1 MARFRF
7 RMQNILNLKEKL
19 ETQAEM
25 RFAEQKKK
33 LNEAEQVKMRLLERK
48 AFLEDEGRRLRSDTL
63 DLLEIQ
69 NNDLNRRL
77 CDEDILVADEK
88 IKREKKLLEL
98 RRQELENIMK
108 ERKAQEKLREHA
120 FERFLKEEA
129 AAESKI
135 IDELTSYTYGQ
146 KTKEKAKAE

>member
-25 RFAEQKKK
+25 RFAEQKKI
-33 LNEAEQVKMRLLERK
+33 LNEAIDAKNALLERLS
-48 AFLEDEGRRLRSDTL
+48 FLEEEAKRLRSDTL

-69 NNDLNRRL
+69 NNDLSRRL
-77 CDEDILVADEK
+77 VREDIVRADER
-88 IKREKKLLEL
+88 IRREERILEQ
-98 RRQELENIMK
+98 RRKELENVMK

-129 AAESKI
+129 AAESKM

-146 KTKEKAKAE
+146 KTR

>member
-1 MARFRF
+1 MARFKF

-25 RFAEQKKK
+25 RFAEQKKV
-33 LNEAEQVKMRLLERK
+33 LNEAVAAKDALLEKRRLLGEE
-48 AFLEDEGRRLRSDTL
+48 ALRLRSDEL

-69 NNDLNRRL
+69 NNELSIRL
-77 CDEDILVADEK
+77 CEEDIITADQR
-88 IKREKKLLEL
+88 IKREEATLEL
-98 RRQELENIMK
+98 RRKELESVMK

-120 FERFLKEEA
+120 FQQFLKDEA
-129 AAESKI
+129 AAESKA

-146 KTKEKAKAE
+146 RTQ

>member
-135 IDELTSYTYGQ
+135 IDELTSYSYGQ
-146 KTKEKAKAE
+146 KAKTKAKAE

>member
-25 RFAEQKKK
+25 RFAEQKKV
-33 LNEAEQVKMRLLERK
+33 LNEAIEAKNELLRRL
-48 AFLEDEGRRLRSDTL
+48 AFLEEEAKRLRSDTL

-69 NNDLNRRL
+69 NNDLSRRL
-77 CDEDILVADEK
+77 VQEDIIRADDR
-88 IKREKKLLEL
+88 IRREERILEQ
-98 RRQELENIMK
+98 RRKELENVMK

-129 AAESKI
+129 AAESKM

-146 KTKEKAKAE
+146 KVR

>member
-1 MARFRF
+1 MARFKF

-25 RFAEQKKK
+25 RFAEQKKV
-33 LNEAEQVKMRLLERK
+33 LNDAIAAKDELMRKRELLGEEAL
-48 AFLEDEGRRLRSDTL
+48 RLRSDEL

-69 NNDLNRRL
+69 NNELSIRL
-77 CDEDILVADEK
+77 CEEDIILADQR
-88 IKREKKLLEL
+88 IKREEATLEF
-98 RRQELENIMK
+98 RRKELESVMK

-120 FERFLKEEA
+120 FQQFLKDEA
-129 AAESKI
+129 AAESKA

-146 KTKEKAKAE
+146 KVQ

>member
-1 MARFRF
+1 MTRFRF

-25 RFAEQKKK
+25 RFAEQKKV
-33 LNEAEQVKMRLLERK
+33 LNEAIEAKNELLRRL
-48 AFLEDEGRRLRSDTL
+48 AFLEEEAKRLRSDTL

-69 NNDLNRRL
+69 NNDLSRRL
-77 CDEDILVADEK
+77 VQEDIIRADDR
-88 IKREKKLLEL
+88 IRREERILEQ
-98 RRQELENIMK
+98 RRKELENVMK

-129 AAESKI
+129 AAESKM
-135 IDELTSYTYGQ
+135 IDELTSYVYGQ
-146 KTKEKAKAE
+146 KVR

>member
-25 RFAEQKKK
+25 RFAEQKKALDDAKKAKDK
-33 LNEAEQVKMRLLERK
+33 LLTRR
-48 AFLEDEGRRLRSDTL
+48 AFLAEEGRRLRLEKL
-63 DLLEIQ
+63 DLLEIR
-69 NNDLNRRL
+69 NNELSVRL
-77 CDEDILVADEK
+77 CDEDIVRADDR
-88 IKREKKLLEL
+88 IKREERLLET
-98 RRQELENIMK
+98 RRKELETVMK

-120 FERFLKEEA
+120 FQRFLQEEA
-129 AAESKI
+129 AAESKS

-146 KTKEKAKAE
+146 KVQ

>member
-25 RFAEQKKK
+25 RFAEQKKV
-33 LNEAEQVKMRLLERK
+33 LNEAIEAKNELLRRL
-48 AFLEDEGRRLRSDTL
+48 AFLEEEAKRLRSDTL

-69 NNDLNRRL
+69 NNDLSRRL
-77 CDEDILVADEK
+77 VQEDIIRADDR
-88 IKREKKLLEL
+88 IRREERILEQ
-98 RRQELENIMK
+98 RRKELENVMK

-129 AAESKI
+129 AAESKM
-135 IDELTSYTYGQ
+135 IDELTSYVYGQ
-146 KTKEKAKAE
+146 KVR

>member
-25 RFAEQKKK
+25 RFAEQKKV
-33 LNEAEQVKMRLLERK
+33 LNEAIEAKNELLKRLD
-48 AFLEDEGRRLRSDTL
+48 FLEEEAKRLRSDAL

-69 NNDLNRRL
+69 NNDLSRRL
-77 CDEDILVADEK
+77 VREDIVRADER
-88 IKREKKLLEL
+88 IKREERILEQ
-98 RRQELENIMK
+98 RRQELENVMK

-129 AAESKI
+129 AAESKM

-146 KTKEKAKAE
+146 KVR

>member
-1 MARFRF
+1 MARFKF

-25 RFAEQKKK
+25 RFAEQKKV
-33 LNEAEQVKMRLLERK
+33 LNEAIAAKDELMRKRELLGEE
-48 AFLEDEGRRLRSDTL
+48 ALRLRSDEL

-69 NNDLNRRL
+69 NNELSIRL
-77 CDEDILVADEK
+77 CEEDIILADQR
-88 IKREKKLLEL
+88 IKREEATLEL
-98 RRQELENIMK
+98 RRKELESVMK

-120 FERFLKEEA
+120 FQQFLKDEA
-129 AAESKI
+129 AAESKA

-146 KTKEKAKAE
+146 KVQ

>member
-25 RFAEQKKK
+25 RFAEQKKV
-33 LNEAEQVKMRLLERK
+33 LNEAIEAKNELLRRL
-48 AFLEDEGRRLRSDTL
+48 AFLEEEAKRLRSDTL

-69 NNDLNRRL
+69 NNDLSRRL
-77 CDEDILVADEK
+77 VQEDIIRADDR
-88 IKREKKLLEL
+88 IRREERILEQ
-98 RRQELENIMK
+98 RRKELENVMK

-129 AAESKI
+129 AAESKM

-146 KTKEKAKAE
+146 KVRE

>member
-25 RFAEQKKK
+25 RFAEQKKI
-33 LNEAEQVKMRLLERK
+33 LNDAEQAKARLLERK

-69 NNDLNRRL
+69 NNDLSRRL
-77 CDEDILVADEK
+77 CDEDILKADEK
-88 IKREKKLLEL
+88 IKREKKILEL

-120 FERFLKEEA
+120 FEKFLKEEA

-146 KTKEKAKAE
+146 KTKEKAEG

>member
-1 MARFRF
+1 MARFHF

-25 RFAEQKKK
+25 RFAEQKKV
-33 LNEAEQVKMRLLERK
+33 LNEAIDAKNALLQK
-48 AFLEDEGRRLRSDTL
+48 LSFLEEEAKRLRSDTL

-69 NNDLNRRL
+69 NNDLSRRL
-77 CDEDILVADEK
+77 VREDIVRADER
-88 IKREKKLLEL
+88 IRREERILEQ
-98 RRQELENIMK
+98 RRKELENVMK

-129 AAESKI
+129 AAESKM

-146 KTKEKAKAE
+146 KTRE

>member
-25 RFAEQKKK
+25 RFAEQKKV
-33 LNEAEQVKMRLLERK
+33 LNEAIEAKNELLKRL
-48 AFLEDEGRRLRSDTL
+48 AFLEEEAKRLRSDTL

-69 NNDLNRRL
+69 NNDLSRRL
-77 CDEDILVADEK
+77 VREDIVRADER
-88 IKREKKLLEL
+88 IKREERILEQ
-98 RRQELENIMK
+98 RRQELENVMK

-129 AAESKI
+129 AAESKM

-146 KTKEKAKAE
+146 KVR

>member
-25 RFAEQKKK
+25 RFAEQKKV
-33 LNEAEQVKMRLLERK
+33 LNEAIEAKNELLKRLD
-48 AFLEDEGRRLRSDTL
+48 FLEEEAKRLRSDAL

-69 NNDLNRRL
+69 NNDLSRRL
-77 CDEDILVADEK
+77 VREDIVRADER
-88 IKREKKLLEL
+88 IKREERILEQ
-98 RRQELENIMK
+98 RRQEFENVMK

-129 AAESKI
+129 AAESKM

-146 KTKEKAKAE
+146 KVR

>member
-25 RFAEQKKK
+25 RFAEQKRV
-33 LNEAEQVKMRLLERK
+33 LNEAIRK
-48 AFLEDEGRRLRSDTL
+48 KEELCEKRVFLEEEAKRLRSDIL

-69 NNDLNRRL
+69 NNDLSRRL
-77 CDEDILVADEK
+77 LEEDIIRADQK
-88 IKREKKLLEL
+88 IKREERILEQ
-98 RRQELENIMK
+98 RRAELENVMK

-120 FERFLKEEA
+120 FQRFLKEEA
-129 AAESKI
+129 AAESKM

-146 KTKEKAKAE
+146 KVR